1 MSVTN
6 PRFWSGASEV
16 IKILYRSDLVAYASS
31 LTEGAWRSAREFVKG
46 RGEVELLRDVCYAA
60 LPFLYRAVEQVT
72 MAQKGYALLCT
83 EDEGRHEG
91 VRGGEDQFD
100 SSGCRERTG
109 RYWVA
114 GPPLGMFWPSTKA
127 MLD

>member
-1 MSVTN
+1 MRRNICTRQTTYS
-6 PRFWSGASEV
+6 
-16 IKILYRSDLVAYASS
+16 RSPTFFPSCLSLKASS

-83 EDEGRHEG
+83 EDEGRRRECEAA
-91 VRGGEDQFD
+91 RIQFD

-109 RYWVA
+109 RYWLA